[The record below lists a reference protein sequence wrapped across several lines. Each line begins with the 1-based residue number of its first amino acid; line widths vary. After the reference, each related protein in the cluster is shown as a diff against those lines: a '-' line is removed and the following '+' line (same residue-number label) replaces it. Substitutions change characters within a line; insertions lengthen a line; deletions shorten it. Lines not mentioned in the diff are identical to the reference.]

1 MHVGTL
7 LRDWRHRRGLS
18 QLELACQADVSTRHL
33 SFVETGR
40 TTPSR
45 AMVLHLADH
54 LDIPPRDRNTLLVAA
69 GYAPTY
75 RDEPVAAQAML
86 ARVLTAHEP
95 HPALAVNQRWDL
107 VQANG
112 AFDIFLDGVAPALR
126 EPPINMMRL
135 GLHPDGLAPRLR
147 NPDQVRAFLLPRLAR
162 QAASTGDHELRLL
175 HEELLAHGAPGEPP
189 EPADI
194 ALTIQLTH
202 RGVDLTFINTITT
215 FGTAFDVTLA
225 EIAIETYL
233 PADDRTAAFLVSPPP
248 APSAP
253 R

>member
-7 LRDWRHRRGLS
+7 LRDWRHRRRLS
-18 QLELACQADVSTRHL
+18 QLALASQADISTRHL

-45 AMVLHLADH
+45 AMVLHLAEH

-75 RDEPVAAQAML
+75 REEPVATQAML

-95 HPALAVNQRWDL
+95 HPALAVDQRWHL
-107 VQANG
+107 IQANK

-135 GLHPDGLAPRLR
+135 GLHPDGFAPRLR
-147 NPDQVRAFLLPRLAR
+147 NLPQVRAFLLPRLAR
-162 QAASTGDHELRLL
+162 QAARTDDPELRSL
-175 HEELLAHGAPGEPP
+175 HEELLTYGPSEPL
-189 EPADI
+189 EPTDI
-194 ALTIQLTH
+194 ALPIKLTY
-202 RGVDLTFINTITT
+202 RGTDLTFINTITT
-215 FGTAFDVTLA
+215 FGTAFDVALA

-233 PADDRTAAFLVSPPP
+233 PADDHTAAFLLSAPP